1 MADRPER
8 HGFRSPVPAPKEALE
23 YFRFRGL
30 RTGFDY
36 RDVWQE
42 EHALAFTV
50 AKAMEID
57 LLKDLRAAIDRAL
70 SEGWTFHRFEKEL
83 APLLRERGWWGKKMV
98 EDPKTGE
105 RVRAQL
111 GSPNR
116 LRTIY
121 ESNLRAARAAGQ
133 WDRAQ
138 RTKTTHPF
146 FLYEPALREPAPG
159 RKRCDRHR
167 AWAGTILPVDDP
179 WWDDHFPPNGWG
191 CRCRVRQITRREA
204 DRRGGATDPPPRK
217 EVSWWNRRAGRF
229 EKTDEGLDPAWATNP
244 GKYRERVLAGH
255 LDGRVDAADRA
266 LAAAAHR
273 SLMRSPLLEGFHQR
287 IVDYGR
293 RHPDEAKARRVEIRD
308 RVFEERLGDFW
319 IALLDE
325 RARRALKAPAG
336 ADLRPTLLVRLSPE
350 TALKQL
356 KHLDPEKHERPL
368 RLSDYRRLPD
378 VIENGEM
385 LVEDANHLA
394 FVHRIDD
401 AWYKAAVKQTRH
413 NELFLTTFHRVHDW
427 DLDRSKRRSAK
438 GESLEGPL
446 T

>member
-8 HGFRSPVPAPKEALE
+8 PRLPFPGPAPNEALE

-30 RTGFDY
+30 RVGFDY
-36 RDVWQE
+36 RDVWRE

-57 LLKDLRAAIDRAL
+57 LLKEIRAALDRAL
-70 SEGWTFHRFEKEL
+70 AEGRT
-83 APLLRERGWWGKKMV
+83 LRQFQEDLTPILRRRGWWGKKMM

-121 ESNLRAARAAGQ
+121 ESNLCAARAAGQ

-138 RTKTTHPF
+138 RTKDTHPF
-146 FLYEPALREPAPG
+146 FLYEPALHECTPG
-159 RKRCDRHR
+159 ENHCDRHR

-191 CRCRVRQITRREA
+191 CRCRVRQISRREA
-204 DRRGGATDPPPRK
+204 GRRGGVTDPPPRK

-229 EKTDEGLDPAWATNP
+229 ERVDEGLDPAWATNP
-244 GKYRERVLAGH
+244 GKHRERVLAGR
-255 LDGRVDAADRA
+255 LDGRVDAADRQ

-273 SLMRSPLLEGFHQR
+273 SLMRSPLLEDFHQQ

-308 RVFEERLGDFW
+308 RVFEQRLGDFW

-336 ADLRPTLLVRLSPE
+336 AELRPTLLVRLSPE

-356 KHLDPEKHERPL
+356 KHLDPEKHRQPL
-368 RLSDYRRLPD
+368 RLSDYRRLTD
-378 VIENGEM
+378 IIEDGDLTVN
-385 LVEDANHLA
+385 EDGKHLS
-394 FVHRIDD
+394 FVHFDGH
-401 AWYKAAVKQTRH
+401 WYEAVIKQTSN
-413 NELFLTTFHRVHDW
+413 NELFLKTFHKVQNR
-427 DLDRSKRRSAK
+427 DLARTKRRSA
-438 GESLEGPL
+438 GAGNSVAR
-446 T
+446 